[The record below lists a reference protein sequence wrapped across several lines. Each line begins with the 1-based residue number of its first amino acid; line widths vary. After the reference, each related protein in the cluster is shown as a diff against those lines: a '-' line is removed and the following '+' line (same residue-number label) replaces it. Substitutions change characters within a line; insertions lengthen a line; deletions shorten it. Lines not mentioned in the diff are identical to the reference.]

1 MTTDDIV
8 TAVDVGTTKV
18 CTIIGRRSTQ
28 GDLQFLAHSVVP
40 CDGLKKGNVT
50 DVDATARAIRSSIA
64 EAAKRAQVTVKSAY
78 VGVTGAHVSFE
89 NRWDRMA
96 WAGER
101 GVITAEELARVPD
114 AARSDGAESDRSVI
128 HAVPVSYSV
137 DGLKGIRNPVGMHTS
152 DLEVE
157 SHVVTGTASL
167 LCKLVEAV
175 ERAEIGV
182 DALVLEPLASSE
194 AVLTREEKRRGAVV
208 VDVGGGTTDIVAF
221 SGGRIFFTAVLP
233 VGGFQFTNDICLAYN
248 APYPAAEDIKIR
260 YAHTDHHAV
269 SAAEEVTLPVI
280 GQSSDLKVPR
290 REICQ
295 LSRERAQELARLVK
309 LKLQEGPLRRLPD
322 MTLVLTGGAS
332 GLPGLDDLFRLTLR
346 TNVRIGIPHGRGL
359 IPDDL
364 KAPAFATGV
373 GILLWALDH
382 PRAEAS
388 PDAVGVRSQAT
399 SRNGGLVSRF
409 FKQIKNVFPTHLF
422 PVRQGRIQWR

>member
-1 MTTDDIV
+1 MRIDDIV
-8 TAVDVGTTKV
+8 TAVDVGTTKI
-18 CTIIGRRSTQ
+18 CTIIGRKSAQ

-50 DVDATARAIRSSIA
+50 DVAATALAIRSSVA

-78 VGVTGAHVSFE
+78 IGVTGAHVSFE
-89 NRWDRMA
+89 NRRDKMT

-101 GVITAEELARVPD
+101 GVVTAEELARVPE
-114 AARSDGAESDRSVI
+114 AARSDSAELDRRMI

-167 LCKLVEAV
+167 IDKLVEAV
-175 ERAEIGV
+175 ERAEIGI

-208 VDVGGGTTDIVAF
+208 VDVGGGTTDIVAY

-233 VGGFQFTNDICLAYN
+233 VGGFQFTNDICLTYN
-248 APYPAAEDIKIR
+248 APYAAAEDIKIR
-260 YAHTDHHAV
+260 YAHTDLHAV
-269 SAAEEVTLPVI
+269 RPTEEVTLPVI
-280 GQSSDLKVPR
+280 GQSSELKIPR

-309 LKLQEGPLRRLPD
+309 LKLKEGSLRRLSN
-322 MTLVLTGGAS
+322 MKLVLTGGTS
-332 GLPGLDDLFRLTLR
+332 GLPGLDDLFRLTLGI
-346 TNVRIGIPHGRGL
+346 NVRIGIPHGRGM

-382 PRAEAS
+382 PRTEAS
-388 PDAVGVRSQAT
+388 HDANGVRSRAAR
-399 SRNGGLVSRF
+399 RNGSLVSRF